1 MAVIDAYDFSRQNN
15 MSCVPVRKSPLGIHN
30 STGTKSMEWLK
41 RNISNFAIKICHHI
55 WGILNKLQIN
65 HKANNP
71 YSQKDKRVVHMS
83 ETPQYFLPQL
93 NIEAII
99 MNNVHPKVL
108 EIAYL
113 PQKQCMYM
121 SKTYYVIN

>member
-1 MAVIDAYDFSRQNN
+1 MIENQHLQLCNTDMPLYLRYTEQIKNKSHKKIIHYHKSTNKISSSHEWNN
-15 MSCVPVRKSPLGIHN
+15 SV
-30 STGTKSMEWLK
+30 
-41 RNISNFAIKICHHI
+41 
-55 WGILNKLQIN
+55 
-65 HKANNP
+65 
-71 YSQKDKRVVHMS
+71 
-83 ETPQYFLPQL
+83 FLPQL

-121 SKTYYVIN
+121 SKTYYIIN